1 MKINKKDP
9 IHWFILFIF
18 SINIILCIIYKFISK
33 KNNNTIVLYGHKL
46 NGNLKALYDNKTKD
60 VCNFYFLTI
69 DPTYYKELKK
79 QNINALSGL
88 KLKDILTVARSPLII
103 SDHGL
108 HSLILFLKFT
118 DIKFIDVWHGIPF
131 KGFDKHDFKVQHQ
144 YDEVWVTSKLL
155 KEIYVKKFG
164 FSINKLKLIGYTRTD
179 ILVHKNI
186 STLEI
191 KKSIGIPTH
200 LLDRKIILFAP
211 TWVQDDKHRNIF
223 PFQQDETIFLQR
235 LNQLCM
241 HTNSICLLRK
251 HLNTPIAQQKYPE
264 FIFDCSYAKFP
275 DAESILLISDILVC
289 DWSSIA
295 FDYLLLD
302 RPTIFLDVTAPFSKG
317 FSLNESYRFGHIVH
331 TIEDLFT
338 SLEQY
343 LCYPE
348 QYKQEYE
355 QKSQYIKQKL
365 YDGLADGQVT
375 IRAIKRIQEIINPES
390 SR

>member
-18 SINIILCIIYKFISK
+18 SINIVLCIIYKFISK

-46 NGNLKALYDNKTKD
+46 NGNLKALYDNKNKD

-79 QNINALSGL
+79 QNINVLSGM
-88 KLKDILTVARSPLII
+88 KLKDIFTVAQSPLII

-108 HSLILFLKFT
+108 HSLIFFLKFT

-131 KGFDKHDFKVQHQ
+131 KGFDKNDFKVQHQ

-164 FSINKLKLIGYTRTD
+164 FSINKVKLIGYTRTD

-186 STLEI
+186 NTLEI
-191 KKSIGIPTH
+191 KKSIGIPVH

-235 LNQLCM
+235 LNQLCL

-302 RPTIFLDVTAPFSKG
+302 RPTIFLDVPAPFSKG
-317 FSLNESYRFGHIVH
+317 FSLDKNYRFGHIVSSVD
-331 TIEDLFT
+331 DLFLSLEKYLLNPELYIEKYTET
-338 SLEQY
+338 SL
-343 LCYPE
+343 
-348 QYKQEYE
+348 K
-355 QKSQYIKQKL
+355 IKEAL
-365 YDGLADGQVT
+365 YDDLADGQVVE
-375 IRAIKRIQEIINPES
+375 RANIQIQKLLNL
-390 SR
+390 